1 MLAEAANAADVA
13 ICPFIS
19 WSLRYQKAP
28 ESDIV

>member
-1 MLAEAANAADVA
+1 MLSEAANAADVA
-13 ICPFIS
+13 MRAVIS